1 MHASYK
7 AVNVT
12 RTDNTQIRATLVS
25 PDKEMISPLSVII
38 SLESEA
44 RVRIKILD
52 PNNKRYEVPY
62 PDTDEKIISSTER
75 RYKVSITESPF
86 SVQIHRS
93 DDESLIF
100 DTSSHELVFQN
111 QFLKIGTVPGTLP
124 GTWYFTKT

>member
-1 MHASYK
+1 
-7 AVNVT
+7 
-12 RTDNTQIRATLVS
+12 
-25 PDKEMISPLSVII
+25 MISPLSVII

-124 GTWYFTKT
+124 GTWFFTKT